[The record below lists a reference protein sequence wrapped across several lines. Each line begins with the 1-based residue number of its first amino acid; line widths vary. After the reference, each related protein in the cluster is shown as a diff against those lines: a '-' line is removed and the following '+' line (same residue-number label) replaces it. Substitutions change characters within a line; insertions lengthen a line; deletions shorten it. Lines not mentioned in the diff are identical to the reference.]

1 MINERNNNYVYNLY
15 VRIVYKEVVEGQNVK
30 MSRQSQWQQA
40 QCQRRKDFFQETGD
54 PPLMVFVT

>member
-1 MINERNNNYVYNLY
+1 MINERNNNYLYNLY

-40 QCQRRKDFFQETGD
+40 QCQRRKAFSRD